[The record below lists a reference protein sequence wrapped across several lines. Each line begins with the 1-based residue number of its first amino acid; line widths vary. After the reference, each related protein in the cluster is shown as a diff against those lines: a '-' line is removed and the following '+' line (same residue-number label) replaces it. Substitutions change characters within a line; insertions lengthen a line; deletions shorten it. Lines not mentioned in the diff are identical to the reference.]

1 MCLISKKQGI
11 WDTSTPKPMPLPGE
25 RYPTTKNSRR
35 SQVSSTSVV
44 QSAHAQVL
52 HPEHLE
58 PYRTHPGAHSGA
70 PVRSVGARYRRPLP
84 CPSRTLL
91 PYQDRCCGT
100 ARPVLACTTRPL
112 HSRRMPTPRHTGT
125 CSPRLAAPGCVAI
138 RRRGWSHKSRWR
150 QTLRVIEARRLVAL
164 EGGRCTL
171 VPAAS
176 GPSGTRP
183 RALCGV
189 PHIGPAARSS
199 CVSFP
204 PFLHHD
210 CRQRR
215 ARPSPATAA
224 GSFGW
229 ANGRPTGLGAQRA
242 ALQSQQFCLAPAR
255 ALNLLRHGCCM
266 CSSTGSPTKHRRR
279 YEHQRLPLPHPQLH
293 FRKVQAP
300 PALS

>member
-1 MCLISKKQGI
+1 MCLISKKQEI

-150 QTLRVIEARRLVAL
+150 LLREVAVLLFQQLQVPLVLVLERFAAYLISVPQLALPAFHFLHSCIMIAVSGALGRRLRLRRVHLAGRMVAQ
-164 EGGRCTL
+164 L
-171 VPAAS
+171 V
-176 GPSGTRP
+176 
-183 RALCGV
+183 
-189 PHIGPAARSS
+189 
-199 CVSFP
+199 CV
-204 PFLHHD
+204 
-210 CRQRR
+210 
-215 ARPSPATAA
+215 
-224 GSFGW
+224 
-229 ANGRPTGLGAQRA
+229 
-242 ALQSQQFCLAPAR
+242 
-255 ALNLLRHGCCM
+255 RHGRH
-266 CSSTGSPTKHRRR
+266 CSPSSFA
-279 YEHQRLPLPHPQLH
+279 LH
-293 FRKVQAP
+293 LLEP
-300 PALS
+300 